1 MQLDNIIDTQAA
13 IQAQSEV
20 QPQADP
26 RNSGQLLWSKACAL
40 HLENKFE
47 EAEKIYV
54 QLLEQ
59 NHENT
64 GLMATLGSLYVQ
76 TKRFGLG
83 IHFLESAIAKGLK
96 QPDAFSNL
104 ALAYTQCNMRDKGR
118 ENFEKSIQEEATPE
132 ALSNYSAMFIE
143 AGDSRKCAA
152 LCERAI
158 AENPNLPLAHWNLAL
173 SLLGDGIW
181 ERAWDEH
188 EWGLKTK
195 GIREDRIVLNVPVWD
210 GKSPGT
216 VLVYGEQ
223 GMGDEIMFAS
233 MLPDLLQTNS
243 VVFECYHKLETLF
256 RKSFP
261 GVPIY
266 GTREDKEVAWA
277 YDHTIDYRI
286 PIGSLGQ
293 FYRRSRE
300 AFPGTPY
307 LKADPLPKG
316 EKFRIGI
323 SWKGGGAKLGRVQK
337 RSIPL
342 SWWKPI
348 LDVPGIEFV
357 SLQYGAGKEEEL
369 DLMDALGYK
378 IERMAEVN
386 DAKDYYETAR
396 LVKSCDLVISICT
409 SVIHL
414 AGALGVRTWCAVP
427 KFPAW
432 RYQNQGSMP
441 WYRSVRLYRSPE
453 VEQDGWFPVIARV
466 AYDLGELVNSKALR
480 VA

>member
-1 MQLDNIIDTQAA
+1 MEDT
-13 IQAQSEV
+13 
-20 QPQADP
+20 
-26 RNSGQLLWSKACAL
+26 GQKIELWDQACAL
-40 HLENKFE
+40 HLKANFE
-47 EAEKIYV
+47 EAEKIYI

-59 NHENT
+59 NHDNT

-76 TKRFGLG
+76 TGKAGLG
-83 IHFLESAIAKGLK
+83 IHFLEAAIKGGMK
-96 QPDAFSNL
+96 QTDVFTNL
-104 ALAYTQCNMRDKGR
+104 GLAYKNAGQTKKAR
-118 ENFEKSIQEEATPE
+118 EYFDESIKVEPSPE
-132 ALSNYSAMFIE
+132 ALSNYSGLLIE
-143 AGDSRKCAA
+143 SGQDQRCIEM
-152 LCERAI
+152 CERALK
-158 AENPNLPLAHWNLAL
+158 ENPQLPIAHWNLAI
-173 SLLGDGIW
+173 SLLSEGIW

-188 EWGLKTK
+188 EWGLKTH
-195 GIREDRIVLNVPVWD
+195 GIREDRAVLDVPVWD
-210 GKSPGT
+210 GTKGKT

-307 LKADPLPKG
+307 LKADPPPKG
-316 EKFRIGI
+316 DKFRVGI
-323 SWKGGGAKLGRVQK
+323 SWRGGGAKLGRVQK

-378 IERMAEVN
+378 IARMSEVN
-386 DAKDYYETAR
+386 EAKDYYETAR

-414 AGALGVRTWCAVP
+414 AGALGVKCWCAVP
-427 KFPAW
+427 RHPAW
-432 RYQNQGSMP
+432 RYQNSGPMP